1 MSNKWITD
9 RLPTEKDAYRDLVWV
24 TICGEVV
31 GTDYLNVSENQ
42 PWMPITPPE
51 PYVKQKRYEV
61 WPNINMS
68 GYCVYGIREWA
79 IYADGI
85 PTREAAERIAAIY
98 EEVMP

>member
-1 MSNKWITD
+1 MSEWITD

-51 PYVKQKRYEV
+51 PYVKPKTWV
-61 WPNINMS
+61 
-68 GYCVYGIREWA
+68 
-79 IYADGI
+79 
-85 PTREAAERIAAIY
+85 AERYSNEPYWRIRDTRTGELCNLVTKKEETMRKLEAFLN
-98 EEVMP
+98 EVMP